1 MKIVSTTGCTCDSL
15 TVDGIETIDMNIE
28 DLQEV
33 VKKVVEKTT
42 DVGLIQTIL
51 IDLVECIGKQEY
63 LGHCEECDDDI
74 EQYTLEV

>member
-15 TVDGIETIDMNIE
+15 TIDDVETINMKVE

-33 VKKVVEKTT
+33 VKRVVEKTT
-42 DVGLIQTIL
+42 DIGLLQNTL
-51 IDLVECIGKQEY
+51 INLVECIGEYEY
-63 LGHCEECDDDI
+63 LGHCEDCNDDI

>member
-15 TVDGIETIDMNIE
+15 TVDGVETINMKVE

-42 DVGLIQTIL
+42 DIGLLQNTL
-51 IDLVECIGKQEY
+51 INLVECIGGWEY
-63 LGHCEECDDDI
+63 LGHCEDCGDSID
-74 EQYTLEV
+74 QYTLEV